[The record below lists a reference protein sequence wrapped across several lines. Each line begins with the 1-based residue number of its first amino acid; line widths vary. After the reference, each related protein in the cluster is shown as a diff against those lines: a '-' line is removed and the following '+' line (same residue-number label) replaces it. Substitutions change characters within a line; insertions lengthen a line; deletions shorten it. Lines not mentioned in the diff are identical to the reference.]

1 MNAHLDAI
9 PGSDSPQSVNRPRSR
24 RIPLLLAATA
34 FILTA
39 LFAPPVAG
47 ADPVPDNARVTSL
60 EQLDGNLWEI
70 TVHSPSMDRDIPFQ
84 LIRPA
89 GGVAGAPTL
98 YLLNGAGGG
107 EDGANWLAQ
116 TDAREFFADEF
127 VNVLIPSK
135 GIGSYYTDWIAEDP
149 TVGRPMWTT
158 FLTTELPSVIDEAL
172 ATDGRNAIAGLSM
185 SATSVLDLAISA
197 PGLYQSVASYSG
209 CAQTSTPLGQA
220 AVRSIVLTAS
230 GGNADNMWGPAN
242 SPIWVERDPYVNAE
256 KLRGLSL
263 YLSSGSGA
271 AGRYD
276 TPESQAP
283 GAPPVENQI
292 IVGGALEA
300 ATRYCTEAMADRL
313 RELDIPAEIHLP
325 TEGTHSW
332 LYWQDELHRSW
343 PTIEAGLLG

>member
-1 MNAHLDAI
+1 M
-9 PGSDSPQSVNRPRSR
+9 
-24 RIPLLLAATA
+24 LAS
-34 FILTA
+34 FVVLTA
-39 LFAPPVAG
+39 LFAAPVAS
-47 ADPVPDNARVTSL
+47 ADPAVEGARVTSL
-60 EQLDGNLWEI
+60 VQLDGNLWEI

-89 GGVAGAPTL
+89 GGAGAPTL

-116 TDAREFFADEF
+116 TDAREFFADKF

-158 FLTTELPSVIDEAL
+158 FLTTELPSVIDDAL

-197 PGLYQSVASYSG
+197 PGLYRSVASYSG

-220 AVRSIVLTAS
+220 AVRGIVLTAS
-230 GGNADNMWGPAN
+230 GGNADNMWGPAT
-242 SPIWVERDPYVNAE
+242 SPLWVERDPYVNAE